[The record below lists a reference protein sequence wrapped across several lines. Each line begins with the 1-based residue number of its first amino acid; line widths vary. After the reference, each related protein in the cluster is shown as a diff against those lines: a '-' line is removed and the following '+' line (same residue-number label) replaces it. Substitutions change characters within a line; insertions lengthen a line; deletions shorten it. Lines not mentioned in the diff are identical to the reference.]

1 MSKKPTPPAYAL
13 GMDPAD
19 YDWSHH
25 RYMPLDD
32 GGCAIPDQ
40 GNTTHETSHT
50 TTGEENMATAK
61 KITKK
66 VSATESS
73 AAEKSAQSTA
83 STKTVKKEK
92 VVKEGAPKFSADCV
106 ELLKQNKFTD
116 EEIAEKLSST
126 FPEKKDVPGA
136 IKWYRRELNM
146 KLQEAGE
153 PVIEELVKDAK
164 GKTVQKSTIP
174 PVEKPKKEKTDAEV
188 PAVKSAKATPE
199 KKATPVKKTASTPA
213 KKVVKKVAK
222 KG

>member
-13 GMDPAD
+13 GMDPND

-25 RYMPLDD
+25 RYMSLDD

-73 AAEKSAQSTA
+73 AAEKSTQSTA
-83 STKTVKKEK
+83 STKAVKKEK
-92 VVKEGAPKFSADCV
+92 VVKEAAPKFSADCV

-174 PVEKPKKEKTDAEV
+174 PVEKPKKEKTDTEV
-188 PAVKSAKATPE
+188 PDAKPSKAAPAKSA
-199 KKATPVKKTASTPA
+199 PVKKAASAPA
-213 KKVVKKVAK
+213 KKAVKKVAK